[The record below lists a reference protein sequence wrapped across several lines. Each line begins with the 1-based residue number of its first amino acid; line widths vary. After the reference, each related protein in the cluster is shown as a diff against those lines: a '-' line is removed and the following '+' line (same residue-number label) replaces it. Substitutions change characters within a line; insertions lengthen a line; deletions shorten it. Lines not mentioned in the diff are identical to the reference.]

1 MPQQRIIFEGEPL
14 LRLLT
19 AYYDGEVPLDAKLL
33 QVGMSMFLARWVGLL
48 VESEQWGAVA
58 ELPGGHGLYPLQL
71 RYEGRRNMSW
81 SKADGDKPIE
91 WGVEGENFEVPK

>member
-19 AYYDGEVPLDAKLL
+19 AYYDGAVPLDAKLL

-58 ELPGGHGLYPLQL
+58 ELPGGHGLHPLQL

-81 SKADGDKPIE
+81 SKSDGDKPIE